1 MRKRIGSRG
10 FNNYSKSYQKKLL
23 TRLRKEINKNYEALH
38 KKLMLQDNS
47 RDESLFSQS
56 LYDINQTL
64 KVLGK
69 RIDRGTLT
77 YEQAKIFDV
86 NFNIIQTSGYSVFQD
101 RINELVTLEA
111 KMSGVKVANVMEKIL
126 NSMSEEELQTFF
138 QSKYYRPVRNIYDSI
153 GLTEYLYDEQHSP
166 QMERLLDFV
175 SQNTNI
181 KLSKKEIRSSLMGTN
196 KQDKYAMQILK
207 YYFDE

>member
-10 FNNYSKSYQKKLL
+10 FKNYSKSYQKKLL
-23 TRLRKEINKNYEALH
+23 TRLRKEINKNYEAFH